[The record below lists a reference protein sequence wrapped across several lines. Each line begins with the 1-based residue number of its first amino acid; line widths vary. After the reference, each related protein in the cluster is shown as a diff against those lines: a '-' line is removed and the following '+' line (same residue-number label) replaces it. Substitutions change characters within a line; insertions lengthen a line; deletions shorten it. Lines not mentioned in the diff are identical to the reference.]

1 MATSRTEGTEP
12 DFAQP
17 IGADPIGAEPIGF
30 ERETAARVAPLR
42 MGPATATLVWLA
54 ACAGMW
60 LLVSEIA
67 VVL

>member
-12 DFAQP
+12 DF
-17 IGADPIGAEPIGF
+17 AEPIGF

-60 LLVSEIA
+60 FLVSEIA